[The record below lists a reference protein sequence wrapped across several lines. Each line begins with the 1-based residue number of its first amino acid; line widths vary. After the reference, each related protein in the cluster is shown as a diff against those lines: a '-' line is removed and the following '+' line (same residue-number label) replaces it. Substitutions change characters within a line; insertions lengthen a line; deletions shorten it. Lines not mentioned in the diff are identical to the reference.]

1 MLIFARV
8 YCKLSIWSLLN
19 SWLDFLMKLCEHNL
33 SQTVPFQYQHLFQ
46 RTSQHS
52 FVISNSI
59 STTAASWLKSHKFST
74 WKLHSSCIL
83 TFSLWLLN
91 CCRDLMISFLWFL
104 SPGGLIFKWFY
115 FSIWAWVRPVCLVF
129 VN

>member
-8 YCKLSIWSLLN
+8 YCKLSIWSSLN
-19 SWLDFLMKLCEHNL
+19 FWLNFLMKLCEHNL
-33 SQTVPFQYQHLFQ
+33 SQTVPFQYLHLFQ
-46 RTSQHS
+46 RTSQIHG

-83 TFSLWLLN
+83 NPLSVFGCLTVVEIW
-91 CCRDLMISFLWFL
+91 WFL
-104 SPGGLIFKWFY
+104 FYDFCHLAGWFSNGFTFLYELEFGL
-115 FSIWAWVRPVCLVF
+115 SS
-129 VN
+129 